1 MSNYKQN
8 IKNLPLLGN
17 IIGTAAL
24 IFHLPKILE
33 IQRNENRRLEN
44 LNEKLNEKLMKVTSS
59 QNKQA
64 GELNAKQL
72 KIDDLSQKVA
82 FFEKDIQTMGSEV
95 TTNNRKSEK
104 ILFADDHVLDMFYSN
119 FEDKFRGT
127 EDLIKERLKEY
138 LPIFSASS
146 INFTEFPVLDIGC
159 GRGEMLQ
166 LLNENGIKS
175 IGLDINTDMVN
186 RAKKKGLEAIEG
198 DALEFLENGTSQ
210 TYGAITGFHIIE
222 HIPFPILIRTL
233 SAIYRSLKPGGFMI
247 METPNPE
254 NVLVSSH
261 SFYLDPSHLHPLP
274 PNLMAFALETCGFLD
289 IEILR
294 LHPDD
299 EKYNKDSKSAINK
312 YFWGPRD
319 YAIIGYK

>member
-210 TYGAITGFHIIE
+210 D
-222 HIPFPILIRTL
+222 R
-233 SAIYRSLKPGGFMI
+233 
-247 METPNPE
+247 
-254 NVLVSSH
+254 
-261 SFYLDPSHLHPLP
+261 
-274 PNLMAFALETCGFLD
+274 
-289 IEILR
+289 
-294 LHPDD
+294 
-299 EKYNKDSKSAINK
+299 KSVV
-312 YFWGPRD
+312 
-319 YAIIGYK
+319 